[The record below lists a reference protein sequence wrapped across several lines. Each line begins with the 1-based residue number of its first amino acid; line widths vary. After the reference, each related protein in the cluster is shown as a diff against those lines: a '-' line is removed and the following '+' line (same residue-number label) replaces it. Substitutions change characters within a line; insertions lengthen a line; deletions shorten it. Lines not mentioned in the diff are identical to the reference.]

1 MNYKTT
7 FPFIIAFFFT
17 IITITFLISC
27 ENDDLSIEEQ
37 QQSLRESQLRNIYDN
52 GVTPLLDNFIENTI
66 ALNEAAVNFSQNKTE
81 AQLENIRRQWLETLL
96 VWKNLELFDVGDIQD
111 SFIHFQINRWP
122 SNTVFIDNF
131 IAGDEVINE
140 AFINSNGSSSK
151 GISAI
156 EYLLYSGETSQET
169 LTSFISTDNAE
180 RRTNYLIALTE
191 NLVIKSQEL
200 KERWEVYAPTFY
212 STLEIGLNGS
222 QNQLINAMITLSE
235 QIVILKLGNALGD
248 QNGGNIDITELE
260 NYRSQVS
267 LESIEQNVRTLYN
280 TYTGVYRNDDDDSI
294 GFDNFL
300 SLLNANVIDEA
311 IRTSFEE
318 NLTFINNIQG
328 SLINALETNP
338 QQVIELQSSLNELE
352 VLIKVDMANAL
363 GVIVT
368 VNSNDGD

>member
-1 MNYKTT
+1 MNYKKI
-7 FPFIIAFFFT
+7 FPFIIVSFFT
-17 IITITFLISC
+17 VITITFLISC
-27 ENDDLSIEEQ
+27 ENDDLSIEQQ
-37 QQSLRESQLRNIYDN
+37 QQSLRESQLRNTYDN
-52 GVTPLLDNFIENTI
+52 GITPLLDSFIENTI
-66 ALNEAAVNFSQNKTE
+66 SLNEAAVNFSQNKTE
-81 AQLENIRRQWLETLL
+81 AQLENVRAQWLETLL
-96 VWKNLELFDVGDIQD
+96 VWKNLELYDVGDIQD

-131 IAGDEVINE
+131 IAGNEVINE

-156 EYLLYSGETSQET
+156 EYLLYSGETTQET
-169 LTSFISTDNAE
+169 LTSFISTDNAD
-180 RRTNYLIALTE
+180 RRTNYLFALIE

-200 KERWEVYAPTFY
+200 KEQWEAYAPTFY
-212 STLEIGLNGS
+212 STLETGLNGS

-267 LESIEQNVRTLYN
+267 LESIEQNVRTLYS
-280 TYTGVYRNDDDDSI
+280 TYTGEYRNDNDSI
-294 GFDNFL
+294 GFDDFL
-300 SLLNANVIDEA
+300 SLLNANIIDEA

-318 NLTFINNIQG
+318 NLTSINNIQG
-328 SLINALETNP
+328 SLVNALETNP

>member
-1 MNYKTT
+1 M
-7 FPFIIAFFFT
+7 
-17 IITITFLISC
+17 
-27 ENDDLSIEEQ
+27 
-37 QQSLRESQLRNIYDN
+37 
-52 GVTPLLDNFIENTI
+52 
-66 ALNEAAVNFSQNKTE
+66 
-81 AQLENIRRQWLETLL
+81 
-96 VWKNLELFDVGDIQD
+96 
-111 SFIHFQINRWP
+111 
-122 SNTVFIDNF
+122 
-131 IAGDEVINE
+131 INE

-156 EYLLYSGETSQET
+156 EYLLYSGETTQET
-169 LTSFISTDNAE
+169 LTSFISTDNAD
-180 RRTNYLIALTE
+180 RRTNYLFALIE

-200 KERWEVYAPTFY
+200 KEQWEAYAPTFY
-212 STLEIGLNGS
+212 STLETGLNGS

-235 QIVILKLGNALGD
+235 QLVILKLGNALGD

-267 LESIEQNVRTLYN
+267 LESIEQNVRTLYS
-280 TYTGVYRNDDDDSI
+280 TYTGEYRNDNDSI
-294 GFDNFL
+294 GFDDFL
-300 SLLNANVIDEA
+300 SLLNANIIDEA

-318 NLTFINNIQG
+318 NLTSINNIQG
-328 SLINALETNP
+328 SLVNALETNP